1 MRMLGRKPSLNPNA
15 LTWSPEKDKHQPS
28 QYKNS
33 NLLEK
38 SKQANKK
45 AVAVARKS

>member
-1 MRMLGRKPSLNPNA
+1 MLEHKLSLNTNA
-15 LTWSPEKDKHQPS
+15 LTWSPEKVKYPPS

-38 SKQANKK
+38 CKQANKK
-45 AVAVARKS
+45 AVAVARES